1 MNTEINFTIEK
12 IYKKHFEYN
21 TRKEHVSKDDYMVRH
36 TSDYYNNRTHE
47 DSFESIAKMARH
59 EYYMGEQFGFYRQL
73 VNAVCE
79 YLHSNDKKI
88 LKIFTDTLD
97 ESFKEISQD
106 DYQKIYMR

>member
-12 IYKKHFEYN
+12 IYKKHFEYD

-59 EYYMGEQFGFYRQL
+59 EYYMGEKFGFYRQL
-73 VNAVCE
+73 VNAVCLNL
-79 YLHSNDKKI
+79 YNNDKEI
-88 LKIFTDTLD
+88 LKIFTNTLD
-97 ESFKEISQD
+97 KIFGEMSQE

>member
-12 IYKKHFEYN
+12 IYKKHFEYD
-21 TRKEHVSKDDYMVRH
+21 TRKEHVSKDDYMVRY

-79 YLHSNDKKI
+79 HLQTNDKKI
-88 LKIFTDTLD
+88 FIDTLD
-97 ESFKEISQD
+97 GSFKEISQD
-106 DYQKIYMR
+106 NYQKIYMR

>member
-12 IYKKHFEYN
+12 IYKKHFEYD
-21 TRKEHVSKDDYMVRH
+21 TRKDDYMVRH

-59 EYYMGEQFGFYRQL
+59 EYYMGKRFGFYRHL

-79 YLHSNDKKI
+79 HLQTNDKKI

-97 ESFKEISQD
+97 GSFKEISQD